1 MIGDIIDQ
9 YQIIKKIGEGG
20 MATVYQAR
28 HTSLNRD
35 VAIKIIHPGL
45 ASSERNRKRFAR
57 EAKAI
62 ERLDHPNIVKIWDYS
77 EKEGGQCYIVTE
89 LVEGLNL
96 RQLMDEEVSIPSE
109 VIAMISI
116 EVCKALQYAHELG
129 FIHRDIKPEN
139 IMIRNDG
146 EVKLL
151 DFGIARFHE
160 DEGITM
166 TRSLVGSPA
175 YMSPEQAMDE
185 HIDQLDHR
193 SDLFSLGIV
202 LFEMATEE
210 LPFHGSN
217 PSVILKNI
225 IDNRRMQAHSIA
237 PQMSIQLNDCIE
249 MLLQTNRELRLPDGQ
264 SVIRMLE
271 SVWDEASLDLQEDI
285 WSLRYWLSDST
296 SYKLRL
302 EAHLRAELI
311 QKGQHLMNEGEVL
324 QAQRYLNRVLVL
336 DPDNDAVFDLLQ
348 NMHTSLDTI
357 QEPKTRALW
366 WYSIPVVMVG
376 IAFIIFKPTTSKTEI
391 VSVEVIP
398 DLEKP
403 ELEFELEEVSESA
416 QPAEPIKQS
425 ASPLS
430 TTPLLQNPTV
440 RAVRTKAKI
449 PNRNPIQT
457 VQKAAIPE
465 PSKTTDTTPVS
476 TPEAS
481 IKGTLTV
488 SIPNAWAEIYVDEQK
503 YGRTGQVDPIELSP
517 GQHTLRL
524 ENPYSL
530 SHIETVDIQ
539 PDERTHIEVRSLK
552 RKPATL
558 IFASTHSPE
567 CIVTMDGQDKG
578 ELGVL
583 QFKLSVSSPNL
594 PHELFLDCPNE
605 QLNTIVGRLTP
616 GSSMPVR
623 F

>member
-28 HTSLNRD
+28 HTSLDRD
-35 VAIKIIHPGL
+35 VAIKMIHPGL
-45 ASSERNRKRFAR
+45 ASNERNRKRFAR

-77 EKEGGQCYIVTE
+77 EKDDGQCYIVTE

-96 RQLMDEEVSIPSE
+96 RQLMDEENAIPSE
-109 VIAMISI
+109 VIALIAV
-116 EVCKALQYAHELG
+116 EVCKALQYAHDLG

-146 EVKLL
+146 AVKLL

-202 LFEMATEE
+202 LFEMVTEE

-249 MLLQTNRELRLPDGQ
+249 MLLQTNREVRLPDSQ
-264 SVIRMLE
+264 SVKRMLE
-271 SVWDEASLDLQEDI
+271 SVWEEASLDLAEEI
-285 WSLRYWLSDST
+285 WSLRYWMSDSV
-296 SYKLRL
+296 SYKQRL
-302 EAHLRAELI
+302 ETHLRAILI
-311 QKGQHLMNEGEVL
+311 QKGQQLMNEGEVL
-324 QAQRYLNRVLVL
+324 QAQRYLNRVLIL

-348 NMHTSLDTI
+348 NMHTSLDTV
-357 QEPKTRALW
+357 QESNTQSLW
-366 WYSIPVVMVG
+366 LYSIPVILVG
-376 IAFIIFKPTTSKTEI
+376 IAFAFFKPSPPQTEI
-391 VSVEVIP
+391 VSVEVTP
-398 DLEKP
+398 NLKAP
-403 ELEFELEEVSESA
+403 ELEIELEESE
-416 QPAEPIKQS
+416 QPIEAIVESEPNDSNIPVLK
-425 ASPLS
+425 
-430 TTPLLQNPTV
+430 TPSIQVV
-440 RAVRTKAKI
+440 RANTKI
-449 PNRNPIQT
+449 PTRNPIQT
-457 VQKAAIPE
+457 KKETSKLETQPPITVIPVN
-465 PSKTTDTTPVS
+465 PPDPVV
-476 TPEAS
+476 
-481 IKGTLTV
+481 KGTLTV
-488 SIPNAWAEIYVDEQK
+488 SIPNAWAEVYVNDQK
-503 YGRTGQVDPIELSP
+503 YGRTGQITPIELPP
-517 GQHTLRL
+517 GDHTLRL

-530 SHIETVDIQ
+530 SHVETISIK

-594 PHELFLDCPNE
+594 PHELLLDCPDG